1 MNFAICPSCDER
13 IKIAGQA
20 QIGLEV
26 TCSSCGDVLEVV
38 SLDPIELDWI
48 YYDDDDDDWEEDDY

>member
-1 MNFAICPSCDER
+1 MSSAICPSCDER
-13 IKIAGQA
+13 IRIVGQA
-20 QIGLEV
+20 DIGLEV
-26 TCSSCGDVLEVV
+26 TCPSCGDVLEVV

>member
-13 IKIAGQA
+13 IKIVGQA
-20 QIGLEV
+20 EVGLEV
-26 TCSSCGDVLEVV
+26 TCPSCGDVLEVV